1 MATSMAAAI
10 KDKLGIT
17 AELVEGHGVMF
28 EVAINGEVLPRKC
41 ACRPFSTAAEVIGR
55 AQVLMKT
62 RNRSNDARR
71 LDRARTP
78 SGPSSSNSCCGQ
90 DGLSM

>member
-28 EVAINGEVLPRKC
+28 EVAINGEVLPRRC
-41 ACRPFSTAAEVIGR
+41 ACRPFPTAAEVIGK
-55 AQVLMKT
+55 AQVSMKT
-62 RNRSNDARR
+62 RNLSDDARQS
-71 LDRARTP
+71 DGTTP
-78 SGPSSSNSCCGQ
+78 SGPSNRCSCCG
-90 DGLSM
+90 